1 MTIFEN
7 VLFGLGMEEYNP
19 SQCQD
24 EIKDD
29 EDEESDPPEPWRNL
43 HNFYTCLLMDANRT
57 GGAS

>member
-29 EDEESDPPEPWRNL
+29 EDEESDPPEP
-43 HNFYTCLLMDANRT
+43 
-57 GGAS
+57 